1 MNRPDARLL
10 NPTTQNYLR
19 QQAIRLREQGKR
31 RGEIATYLGVHRT
44 TISEWWRQYQQIGE
58 AALHQQKRG
67 NKLGEGRT
75 LNQSEEARIQQLL
88 RAHFPDELNIDSAL
102 WTRAAVQSLSVGE
115 CGVEMPIRTVGEYLK
130 RWGYTPQKPLK
141 RAYEQN
147 PQRVKAWL
155 DIEYPAI
162 EQQAQQENA
171 EIAWGDESGLRSDAQ
186 VGRGYAPIGP
196 TPEIQPNTQRVSVNY
211 LASVSNQGKVR
222 FMLYTQKLTAQ
233 VFITFLERLIAKR
246 TRKLMWIVDRHPVHR
261 SNAVHQ
267 WLQEHR
273 DKIELHLLPPYSPP
287 LNPAEYLNC
296 DVKQGVHSKPPTR
309 NLAQLKGR
317 LRSHLFKLQKLPTR
331 IVKYF
336 QHPFITYAA

>member
-31 RGEIATYLGVHRT
+31 MGEIATYLGVHRT

-102 WTRAAVQSLSVGE
+102 WTRAAVQSLIVGE

-162 EQQAQQENA
+162 KQQAKQENA

-186 VGRGYAPIGP
+186 VGRGYALIGH
-196 TPEIQPNTQRVSVNY
+196 TPEIQLNTQRVSVNY

-273 DKIELHLLPPYSPP
+273 DKIELHLLPPYSPQ

-309 NLAQLKGR
+309 NLAQLKER